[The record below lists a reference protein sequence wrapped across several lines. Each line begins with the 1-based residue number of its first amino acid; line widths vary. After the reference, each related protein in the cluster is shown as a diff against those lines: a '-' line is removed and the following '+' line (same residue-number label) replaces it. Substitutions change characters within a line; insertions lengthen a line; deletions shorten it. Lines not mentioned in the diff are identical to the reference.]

1 MDKSWMET
9 NRISKSY
16 VDGVAAFTDYAVHN
30 LQKTG
35 NIDPRVNKK
44 HIYIPCP
51 CTKCLNHIEH
61 KVEEVQY
68 HLYRHG
74 IDISYTKWTKHGEE
88 DEPSIS
94 APKPVNAT
102 TEFVDD
108 MDFAYI
114 PTDGP
119 ATVEMVNATKD
130 NFDVDDLVK
139 FQELL
144 LDAEKP
150 LYEGCPDFT
159 KLSAIVKLLN
169 LKGKY
174 GASDKFFT
182 ELLGLIKKML
192 PAGNEMVEKT
202 YQAKKV
208 MRLMGSGY
216 KKIHVCINNCL
227 LYWKND
233 KDLTACRTCGTSRW
247 KVDNKTKKVYEN
259 IPAKVMWYFP
269 IIPRLQRLFKI
280 ESISEDLRWHATRRI
295 TDGVLRHPADSQ
307 AWRTIDEKFPEIAE
321 DTRNLRLGIS
331 ADGVDVNTG
340 NRHHSVWPVLTV
352 IYNLPPWLC
361 MKRKFINLSVLIS
374 GYPGNDIDVF
384 LEPLVDDLHT
394 LFETGVDTY
403 DASTK
408 DNFNLRAVVL
418 WTINDY
424 PALGTLCG
432 CPYSG
437 FKGCVVCGK
446 DTNCVRLSA
455 SSKQSYVGHRR
466 YLPYNHPFRKQKK
479 AFNGQQEFLQAPIP
493 MTGEQIYNEV
503 KHIENKWGKGK
514 RTNNNAS
521 ENQEDTRGRGGKIQ
535 KQKRNTTEEEGSSS
549 QVNGQN
555 GVYWKKF
562 NIWYR
567 KLKYW
572 RHNPVPHCIDFMHVE
587 KNVAESIVGTLLHVP
602 GKTKDG
608 LNARLDL
615 AELGVKPELFAMQDE
630 DKTTLPPAGY
640 TLTNAEKDIFCET
653 LHNIKVPEGYCS
665 NFSSL
670 VNLKDRKLI
679 GLKSHDYHM
688 LMQEFLPI
696 AIRSIMHPPT
706 RYAIIRFCFFFK
718 SICSKEIILQ
728 ELDKMQAELVVTL
741 CLLEKFFPPSFF
753 DIMIHLTVHLTRE
766 VKLCGP
772 ICFRWMYPFERCMKV
787 IKGHVR
793 NRNKP
798 EGCIAE
804 ETIAEETIEFFSEYH
819 KSMETIGIPPDK
831 HETYENE
838 EGKPLSAGKSSEVS
852 AELFQKAH
860 LYVIQNTD
868 EIVPYIERHKQVLK
882 TENPGKRIAF
892 LENEHSKSFA
902 KWLRKEV
909 ERELAISKESV
920 SETVRWI
927 SYGPRAT
934 VVKYDAYN
942 INGYT
947 FRTKCHD
954 GKVYQNS
961 GVSVEAIDLHISKE
975 VATTRQAFYYGVLQ
989 EIWVLDYRFR
999 QIPLF
1004 KCDWVNH
1011 RAGGVKRD
1019 NLGYT
1024 LVDLNNL
1031 GHKVD
1036 PFILASQAR
1045 QVFYVK
1051 DQIDKKLSIV
1061 FKTPP
1066 KNYKDTYD
1074 EVDEEF
1080 STVIHQRNDNILPCV
1095 NRRDLGNE
1103 SRDDYYR
1110 TDCGACI
1117 CTLHLYIAFAACICK
1132 QAFAHCICRLHMHI
1146 AFVHCICSLLLQ
1158 ASICTLHLQAK
1169 ARPASCKYAK
1179 DLEGIVGCVI
1189 WVERH
1194 TGRSDA
1200 ETTRVWDARS
1210 EDFTMLGVSMCKL
1223 EYEGA
1228 ESELLRRRVESCIDD
1243 VEERAGVSGVAR
1255 ERQE

>member
-16 VDGVAAFTDYAVHN
+16 VDGVADFNDYAVHN

-35 NIDPRVNKK
+35 NIDPRLNKK

-51 CTKCLNHIEH
+51 CTKCLSHIEN

-74 IDISYTKWTKHGEE
+74 IDISYIKWTKHGEK

-192 PAGNEMVEKT
+192 PAGNEM
-202 YQAKKV
+202 
-208 MRLMGSGY
+208 
-216 KKIHVCINNCL
+216 
-227 LYWKND
+227 ND
-233 KDLTACRTCGTSRW
+233 KDLTVCRTCGTSRW

-259 IPAKVMWYFP
+259 IPAK
-269 IIPRLQRLFKI
+269 
-280 ESISEDLRWHATRRI
+280 
-295 TDGVLRHPADSQ
+295 
-307 AWRTIDEKFPEIAE
+307 AWRTIDEKFPKIAK

-340 NRHHSVWPVLTV
+340 NMHH
-352 IYNLPPWLC
+352 
-361 MKRKFINLSVLIS
+361 K
-374 GYPGNDIDVF
+374 
-384 LEPLVDDLHT
+384 PLVDDLHT

-418 WTINDY
+418 WIINDY

-503 KHIENKWGKGK
+503 KHIKNKWGKGK

-535 KQKRNTTEEEGSSS
+535 KQKRNTTEEEGSLS
-549 QVNGQN
+549 QVNEQN

-670 VNLKDRKLI
+670 
-679 GLKSHDYHM
+679 
-688 LMQEFLPI
+688 
-696 AIRSIMHPPT
+696 
-706 RYAIIRFCFFFK
+706 
-718 SICSKEIILQ
+718 
-728 ELDKMQAELVVTL
+728 
-741 CLLEKFFPPSFF
+741 
-753 DIMIHLTVHLTRE
+753 
-766 VKLCGP
+766 
-772 ICFRWMYPFERCMKV
+772 
-787 IKGHVR
+787 
-793 NRNKP
+793 
-798 EGCIAE
+798 
-804 ETIAEETIEFFSEYH
+804 
-819 KSMETIGIPPDK
+819 
-831 HETYENE
+831 
-838 EGKPLSAGKSSEVS
+838 
-852 AELFQKAH
+852 
-860 LYVIQNTD
+860 
-868 EIVPYIERHKQVLK
+868 
-882 TENPGKRIAF
+882 
-892 LENEHSKSFA
+892 
-902 KWLRKEV
+902 
-909 ERELAISKESV
+909 
-920 SETVRWI
+920 
-927 SYGPRAT
+927 
-934 VVKYDAYN
+934 
-942 INGYT
+942 
-947 FRTKCHD
+947 
-954 GKVYQNS
+954 
-961 GVSVEAIDLHISKE
+961 
-975 VATTRQAFYYGVLQ
+975 
-989 EIWVLDYRFR
+989 
-999 QIPLF
+999 
-1004 KCDWVNH
+1004 
-1011 RAGGVKRD
+1011 
-1019 NLGYT
+1019 
-1024 LVDLNNL
+1024 
-1031 GHKVD
+1031 
-1036 PFILASQAR
+1036 
-1045 QVFYVK
+1045 
-1051 DQIDKKLSIV
+1051 
-1061 FKTPP
+1061 
-1066 KNYKDTYD
+1066 
-1074 EVDEEF
+1074 
-1080 STVIHQRNDNILPCV
+1080 ST
-1095 NRRDLGNE
+1095 
-1103 SRDDYYR
+1103 
-1110 TDCGACI
+1110 
-1117 CTLHLYIAFAACICK
+1117 
-1132 QAFAHCICRLHMHI
+1132 
-1146 AFVHCICSLLLQ
+1146 
-1158 ASICTLHLQAK
+1158 
-1169 ARPASCKYAK
+1169 
-1179 DLEGIVGCVI
+1179 
-1189 WVERH
+1189 
-1194 TGRSDA
+1194 
-1200 ETTRVWDARS
+1200 
-1210 EDFTMLGVSMCKL
+1210 
-1223 EYEGA
+1223 
-1228 ESELLRRRVESCIDD
+1228 
-1243 VEERAGVSGVAR
+1243 
-1255 ERQE
+1255 

>member
-1 MDKSWMET
+1 MRPSTRREGYTRTSPYDLNLTGKSWMRT
-9 NRISKSY
+9 SRNR
-16 VDGVAAFTDYAVHN
+16 N
-30 LQKTG
+30 
-35 NIDPRVNKK
+35 NI
-44 HIYIPCP
+44 
-51 CTKCLNHIEH
+51 LME
-61 KVEEVQY
+61 
-68 HLYRHG
+68 HG
-74 IDISYTKWTKHGEE
+74 IDISYTKWTKHKEE

-114 PTDGP
+114 STDGL
-119 ATVEMVNATKD
+119 ATVEMVNATKV
-130 NFDVDDLVK
+130 NFDMDDLVK

-182 ELLGLIKKML
+182 ELLGLIKKRL
-192 PAGNEMVEKT
+192 PAGNEM
-202 YQAKKV
+202 
-208 MRLMGSGY
+208 
-216 KKIHVCINNCL
+216 
-227 LYWKND
+227 ND
-233 KDLTACRTCGTSRW
+233 KDLTACQTCGTSRW

-295 TDGVLRHPADSQ
+295 TDGVLHHPADSQ
-307 AWRTIDEKFPEIAE
+307 AWHTIDEKFPEIAE

-424 PALGTLCG
+424 HALGTLCG

-455 SSKQSYVGHRR
+455 SSKQSYVGHKR

-831 HETYENE
+831 HVTNENE
-838 EGKPLSAGKSSEVS
+838 DGNPLSARKSSEVS
-852 AELFQKAH
+852 GNAFQKATVVRNDIIRMK
-860 LYVIQNTD
+860 L
-868 EIVPYIERHKQVLK
+868 RHKQVLK
-882 TENPGKRIAF
+882 TKNLGKRIAL
-892 LENEHSKSFA
+892 LENKHSKSFA
-902 KWLRKEV
+902 KWLREEV
-909 ERELAISKESV
+909 ERELAYPKIVYRKLYTKFFLEQKISENHRFVDRIRS
-920 SETVRWI
+920 
-927 SYGPRAT
+927 
-934 VVKYDAYN
+934 
-942 INGYT
+942 
-947 FRTKCHD
+947 
-954 GKVYQNS
+954 
-961 GVSVEAIDLHISKE
+961 E
-975 VATTRQAFYYGVLQ
+975 VATSTECIAQLNAVVAEFEAMENQ
-989 EIWVLDYRFR
+989 EEVHDCWLAAKDARRGKQGRLDRLNEV
-999 QIPLF
+999 INDALEEIE
-1004 KCDWVNH
+1004 K
-1011 RAGGVKRD
+1011 
-1019 NLGYT
+1019 LET
-1024 LVDLNNL
+1024 LENTHLE
-1031 GHKVD
+1031 G
-1036 PFILASQAR
+1036 AA
-1045 QVFYVK
+1045 
-1051 DQIDKKLSIV
+1051 
-1061 FKTPP
+1061 
-1066 KNYKDTYD
+1066 
-1074 EVDEEF
+1074 
-1080 STVIHQRNDNILPCV
+1080 
-1095 NRRDLGNE
+1095 
-1103 SRDDYYR
+1103 
-1110 TDCGACI
+1110 DCGLI
-1117 CTLHLYIAFAACICK
+1117 CGW
-1132 QAFAHCICRLHMHI
+1132 MM
-1146 AFVHCICSLLLQ
+1146 
-1158 ASICTLHLQAK
+1158 
-1169 ARPASCKYAK
+1169 
-1179 DLEGIVGCVI
+1179 
-1189 WVERH
+1189 
-1194 TGRSDA
+1194 
-1200 ETTRVWDARS
+1200 
-1210 EDFTMLGVSMCKL
+1210 ML
-1223 EYEGA
+1223 
-1228 ESELLRRRVESCIDD
+1228 
-1243 VEERAGVSGVAR
+1243 
-1255 ERQE
+1255 

>member
-706 RYAIIRFCFFFK
+706 RYAIIR
-718 SICSKEIILQ
+718 
-728 ELDKMQAELVVTL
+728 
-741 CLLEKFFPPSFF
+741 LLEMMLLIGRFEVVLCF
-753 DIMIHLTVHLTRE
+753 DTRE
-766 VKLCGP
+766 
-772 ICFRWMYPFERCMKV
+772 
-787 IKGHVR
+787 
-793 NRNKP
+793 
-798 EGCIAE
+798 
-804 ETIAEETIEFFSEYH
+804 
-819 KSMETIGIPPDK
+819 
-831 HETYENE
+831 
-838 EGKPLSAGKSSEVS
+838 
-852 AELFQKAH
+852 
-860 LYVIQNTD
+860 
-868 EIVPYIERHKQVLK
+868 
-882 TENPGKRIAF
+882 
-892 LENEHSKSFA
+892 
-902 KWLRKEV
+902 
-909 ERELAISKESV
+909 
-920 SETVRWI
+920 
-927 SYGPRAT
+927 
-934 VVKYDAYN
+934 
-942 INGYT
+942 
-947 FRTKCHD
+947 
-954 GKVYQNS
+954 
-961 GVSVEAIDLHISKE
+961 
-975 VATTRQAFYYGVLQ
+975 
-989 EIWVLDYRFR
+989 
-999 QIPLF
+999 
-1004 KCDWVNH
+1004 
-1011 RAGGVKRD
+1011 
-1019 NLGYT
+1019 
-1024 LVDLNNL
+1024 
-1031 GHKVD
+1031 
-1036 PFILASQAR
+1036 
-1045 QVFYVK
+1045 
-1051 DQIDKKLSIV
+1051 
-1061 FKTPP
+1061 
-1066 KNYKDTYD
+1066 
-1074 EVDEEF
+1074 
-1080 STVIHQRNDNILPCV
+1080 
-1095 NRRDLGNE
+1095 
-1103 SRDDYYR
+1103 
-1110 TDCGACI
+1110 
-1117 CTLHLYIAFAACICK
+1117 
-1132 QAFAHCICRLHMHI
+1132 
-1146 AFVHCICSLLLQ
+1146 
-1158 ASICTLHLQAK
+1158 
-1169 ARPASCKYAK
+1169 
-1179 DLEGIVGCVI
+1179 
-1189 WVERH
+1189 
-1194 TGRSDA
+1194 
-1200 ETTRVWDARS
+1200 
-1210 EDFTMLGVSMCKL
+1210 
-1223 EYEGA
+1223 
-1228 ESELLRRRVESCIDD
+1228 
-1243 VEERAGVSGVAR
+1243 
-1255 ERQE
+1255 